1 MKFVNHVTYC
11 EDQDKV
17 SALRPEHR
25 KYASHLMNEGKLV
38 AAGPFTDGRG
48 ALFIYEADSLEEA
61 QDLFANDPF
70 TIGGAIVRHDI
81 RSWKVL
87 GVNSDLFVS
96 D

>member
-1 MKFVNHVTYC
+1 MKFVNHATYC

-25 KYASHLMNEGKLV
+25 KYASDLMTGGKLV
-38 AAGPFTDGRG
+38 AAGPFTDGSG
-48 ALFIYEADSLEEA
+48 ALFIYEAASLEEA

-81 RSWKVL
+81 RPWRVL
-87 GVNSDLFVS
+87 GVNPNLFVP